1 MNVKQ
6 LRDALDAFPDEM
18 EVVVFDGHECKAY
31 LGDWEIK
38 EFEGYVD
45 IGIGGT
51 VVEDL

>member
-18 EVVVFDGHECKAY
+18 EVVVCDGYECKVY

>member
-31 LGDWEIK
+31 RKICEIK